1 MLPVTGCSRI
11 GLSLK
16 SLVFGSAAS
25 FIACLMWTG
34 MGGALAETPGAC
46 AKLSDVEILQLL
58 NKWRLEFTSG
68 NPERLSTLYADDATL
83 VATKDGKPYKGK
95 EAIRSYYEDLLANI
109 RRYRSNPHR

>member
-1 MLPVTGCSRI
+1 MFPFPPGIIKTGRLVRRMLPVTGRSRF

-34 MGGALAETPGAC
+34 IGRALAETPGAC
-46 AKLSDVEILQLL
+46 AKLSDVEIVQLL

-68 NPERLSTLYADDATL
+68 DSERLSMLYADDAPL
-83 VATKDGKPYKGK
+83 VP
-95 EAIRSYYEDLLANI
+95 
-109 RRYRSNPHR
+109 